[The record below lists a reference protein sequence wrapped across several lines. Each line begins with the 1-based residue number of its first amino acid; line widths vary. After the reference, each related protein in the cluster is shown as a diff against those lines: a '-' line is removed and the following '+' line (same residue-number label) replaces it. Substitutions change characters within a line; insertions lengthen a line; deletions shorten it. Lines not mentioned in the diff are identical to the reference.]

1 MITKDKREK
10 LSSQLDE
17 LCTKDVVLA
26 FSGGVDSSL
35 LLSLLKEHADA
46 KGTKVTAVTADTVLH
61 PHEDC
66 EISARVCREIE
77 VDHRILRIDEFSDAG
92 IEDNPP
98 DRCYRC
104 KLLIFSK
111 IREAAESAGA
121 YYVIDGTNIDDTR
134 VYRPGLRAL
143 AELGIISPLKDAGF
157 TKEDVRILAKERGL
171 STASRPAAPCLATR
185 FPYGTHL
192 TMDMLRKVE
201 EGETCLKSFGLYNVR
216 LRVHGDTARIETDPE
231 SFDLIIQHREQISE
245 KIRSL
250 GFRFVTLDLEGFRSG
265 SFDK

>member
-1 MITKDKREK
+1 M
-10 LSSQLDE
+10 
-17 LCTKDVVLA
+17 
-26 FSGGVDSSL
+26 
-35 LLSLLKEHADA
+35 SLLKEHADA
-46 KGTKVTAVTADTVLH
+46 NGTKVTAVTADTALH

-66 EISARVCREIE
+66 EVSARVCREVG
-77 VDHRILRIDEFSDAG
+77 VDHRIIRIDEFRDAG
-92 IEDNPP
+92 IEDNPA

-111 IREAAESAGA
+111 IKDMAEDLGA
-121 YYVIDGTNIDDTR
+121 SCVIDGTNIDDTK

-143 AELGIISPLKDAGF
+143 AELGIRSPLKDAGF
-157 TKEDVRILAKERGL
+157 TKEDVRSLAKERGL

-192 TMDMLRKVE
+192 TPEKLRTAE
-201 EGETCLKSFGLYNVR
+201 EGETFLKSLGLYNVR
-216 LRVHGDTARIETDPE
+216 LRIHDDIGRIETDSD
-231 SFDLIIQHREQISE
+231 SFQIILENKTQITE
-245 KIRSL
+245 KLRSL